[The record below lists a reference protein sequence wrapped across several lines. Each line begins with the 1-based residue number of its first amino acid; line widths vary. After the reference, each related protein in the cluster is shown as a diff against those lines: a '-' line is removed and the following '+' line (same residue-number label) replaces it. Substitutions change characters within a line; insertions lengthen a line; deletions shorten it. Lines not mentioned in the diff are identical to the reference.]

1 MGRWGRNSPRWLII
15 QSTAVSE
22 SGHDGRPGAGQYSL
36 DQYSFGRFPSAGF
49 LRRVF
54 LRRGRLKTNPLRG
67 LPRTDYI
74 RDRNWLY
81 QVTQGMLTRPD
92 FFRTDT

>member
-1 MGRWGRNSPRWLII
+1 MGARGPASILWTII
-15 QSTAVSE
+15 
-22 SGHDGRPGAGQYSL
+22 
-36 DQYSFGRFPSAGF
+36 PSAGF